1 MGAYLYRL
9 LRVLG
14 WREDATSHAE
24 KLISALGAFCAL
36 GAVWVV
42 THWVMPAEEALWV
55 VASTGA
61 SAVLLFAVPHGPL
74 SQPWAVLGGQLI
86 SALVGIS
93 CQQWLPDH
101 PLTPALAVALAI
113 LAMHYARCI
122 HPPGGATALTCV
134 VAGPGIHALG
144 YQFLFTPVLLNV
156 GVILLVAVL
165 FNSLF
170 PWRRYPAALAR
181 QPLRPTPPPGLAPE
195 DIHHALRQLDSYIDI
210 RFDDLLEIMQLA
222 HQHAEQQR
230 LGNAD
235 ILPGACYSN
244 GQPGAQ
250 WSIRQ
255 VTGLPPRQPGRSAR
269 AVYRVV
275 SGAETGSHGS
285 CRVAELAAWA
295 QFAVRPSEHGWQRC
309 SAEESRLAARLSE

>member
-1 MGAYLYRL
+1 MATYLLRL
-9 LRVLG
+9 LRALG

-42 THWVMPAEEALWV
+42 THWVMPAEAALWV

-74 SQPWAVLGGQLI
+74 SQPWAVFGGQLI
-86 SALVGIS
+86 SAFVGIS
-93 CQQWLPDH
+93 CQQLLADH

-122 HPPGGATALTCV
+122 HPPGGATALTYV
-134 VAGPGIHALG
+134 LAGPGIHALG
-144 YQFLFTPVLLNV
+144 YQFLLTPVLLNV

-195 DIHHALRQLDSYIDI
+195 DIHHALRQMDSYIDI

-222 HQHAEQQR
+222 HQHAAQQR
-230 LGNAD
+230 PHATA
-235 ILPGACYSN
+235 ILLGACYSN

-255 VTGLPPRQPGRSAR
+255 VTGLPPKPPGRSAQ
-269 AVYRVV
+269 AVYRVIAGNDV
-275 SGAETGSHGS
+275 GGFGS
-285 CRVAELAAWA
+285 CRVTELAAWA

-309 SAEESRLAARLSE
+309 SPEESRLAARLSE